1 MFDPMKEQQKLFET
15 WNEGMKKFMNPNFE
29 EMQKNMFPGMGNVQN
44 MYTEM
49 QEKTKKAYEDM
60 QENAKK
66 AYDEMQG
73 NAKKI
78 YDEMQENAKKLYGN
92 VPNYEEYMKKFEE
105 MMPKMEDFTNVE
117 NFTNMDNMKA
127 MYTEMQ
133 EKTKKAYE
141 DMQENA
147 KKAYE
152 DMQENAKKMYDEM
165 QENAKKMYAN
175 VPGYEE
181 YMAKFEE
188 MMPKMDMFKN
198 FEMPNMDMFKNFEM
212 PKMENFANLENM
224 KAMYAEMQ
232 ENAKKLY
239 ANVPGYEEYMKKYT
253 EMFPMMDDYSKLF
266 EVKVPGLEMYNQLS
280 ELYNGSV
287 KAEDFMKHMQE
298 NSNKMM
304 ASFIQNAIP
313 NEKVAEL
320 FQQPQQLME
329 TCVKLYQN
337 MMQPWMQ
344 IDETLVEKVM
354 KGDLDASLDFFNQI
368 SEKYDATF
376 GKVVKMMNMG
386 INMEVA
392 EEQQKALD
400 AYIQM
405 MFAAGKLAAI
415 MSKSN
420 NDSSKTLVEKYQ
432 HMVEEGQKVS
442 TFKEFYELWYG
453 INEKAME
460 DLFATATFSKAFAEF
475 TDKYFKYVAANN
487 VVLERQL
494 SKLPIPTNKDMN
506 SLYLTVYNLRKDMR
520 DVKRELE
527 AVKSAK
533 ATAPKAE

>member
-1 MFDPMKEQQKLFET
+1 MFDPMKEQKKLFET

-29 EMQKNMFPGMGNVQN
+29 EMQKNMFPGMENVQ
-44 MYTEM
+44 
-49 QEKTKKAYEDM
+49 
-60 QENAKK
+60 
-66 AYDEMQG
+66 
-73 NAKKI
+73 
-78 YDEMQENAKKLYGN
+78 
-92 VPNYEEYMKKFEE
+92 
-105 MMPKMEDFTNVE
+105 
-117 NFTNMDNMKA
+117 A
-127 MYTEMQ
+127 MYTDMQ

-152 DMQENAKKMYDEM
+152 EMQGNAKKMYDEMQENAKKLYGEVPSYEEYMKKFEEMFPKMENFANMDSMKAMYEEMQAKAKTAYDEMQAKAKNMYEEM

-188 MMPKMDMFKN
+188 MMPNMEMFKN
-198 FEMPNMDMFKNFEM
+198 FEMPNMEMFKNFEM
-212 PKMENFANLENM
+212 PNMENM

-239 ANVPGYEEYMKKYT
+239 GNVPGYEEYMKKFG

-266 EVKVPGLEMYNQLS
+266 EVKVPGLEMYNQLL

-287 KAEDFMKHMQE
+287 KTEDFMKHMQE

-344 IDETLVEKVM
+344 LDEELVERVM
-354 KGDLDASLDFFNQI
+354 KGDLDASLDFFNQV

-386 INMEVA
+386 INLEA
-392 EEQQKALD
+392 ADEQQKALD
-400 AYIQM
+400 AYYQL

-420 NDSSKTLVEKYQ
+420 NDSSKTLTENYQ
-432 HMVEEGQKVS
+432 KMINEGQKVS
-442 TFKEFYELWYG
+442 TFKEFYELWYNT
-453 INEKAME
+453 NEKAME
-460 DLFATATFSKAFAEF
+460 DLFATAMFSKAFAEF
-475 TDKYFKYVAANN
+475 TDKYFKYVAASNA
-487 VVLERQL
+487 VLERNL
-494 SKLPIPTNKDMN
+494 AKLPIPTNKDMN
-506 SLYLTVYNLRKDMR
+506 SLYLTVYNLRKDVR
-520 DVKRELE
+520 DLKREVE
-527 AVKSAK
+527 ALKAAK
-533 ATAPKAE
+533 VVAPQAE

>member
-1 MFDPMKEQQKLFET
+1 MMFDPMKEQQKLFET
-15 WNEGMKKFMNPNFE
+15 WNEGMKKFMAPNFE
-29 EMQKNMFPGMGNVQN
+29 EL
-44 MYTEM
+44 

-66 AYDEMQG
+66 AYEDMQG
-73 NAKKI
+73 NAKKM
-78 YDEMQENAKKLYGN
+78 YDEMQENAKKLYAG
-92 VPNYEEYMKKFEE
+92 VPNYEEYMNKFAE
-105 MMPKMEDFTNVE
+105 MMPKMEDLTNVE

-127 MYTEMQ
+127 MYAEMQ

-165 QENAKKMYAN
+165 QENAKKVYGN

-181 YMAKFEE
+181 YMNKFNE
-188 MMPKMDMFKN
+188 M
-198 FEMPNMDMFKNFEM
+198 MPNMDMFKKFEM
-212 PKMENFANLENM
+212 PNMESM
-224 KAMYAEMQ
+224 QAMYAEMQ

-239 ANVPGYEEYMKKYT
+239 AGVPGYEEYMKKFG

-266 EVKVPGLEMYNQLS
+266 EVKVPGLEMYNQL
-280 ELYNGSV
+280 LDAYKGLT
-287 KAEDFMKHMQE
+287 KPEDFMKHMQE

-344 IDETLVEKVM
+344 IDEALVERVM
-354 KGDLDASLDFFNQI
+354 KGDLDASLDFFNQV
-368 SEKYDATF
+368 SEKYDASF
-376 GKVVKMMNMG
+376 GKVVKMMNLG
-386 INMEVA
+386 INLEA
-392 EEQQKALD
+392 ADEQQRALD
-400 AYIQM
+400 AYYQM

-415 MSKSN
+415 MSKTN
-420 NDSSKTLVEKYQ
+420 NDSSKTLTENYQ
-432 HMVEEGQKVS
+432 KMLNEGQKVS
-442 TFKEFYELWYG
+442 TFKEFYDLWYNT
-453 INEKAME
+453 NEKAME

-487 VVLERQL
+487 AVLERNL
-494 SKLPIPTNKDMN
+494 AKLPIPTNKDMN
-506 SLYLTVYNLRKDMR
+506 SLYLTVYNLRKDVR
-520 DVKRELE
+520 DLKREIESLKT
-527 AVKSAK
+527 VKAAAAK
-533 ATAPKAE
+533 AAKAE